1 MNKLALVFAS
11 LLILAP
17 LSAFA
22 QTQPDQNQ
30 APTASSTQTQADPAS
45 SASDVKYLLV
55 GGN

>member
-1 MNKLALVFAS
+1 MKKLALVFAT
-11 LLILAP
+11 LMVLAP

-30 APTASSTQTQADPAS
+30 APTTS
-45 SASDVKYLLV
+45 SASDVTQLLV